1 MRYKLDFSRVSFK
14 YRDLFEKI
22 RGEHYTLDNFAY
34 VYRGIWTGVLRIFVV
49 DSEIIERFNIEK
61 GALKPI
67 LRGKDIFPFYYRF
80 NDKWVIYTNQPD
92 FKDRFPNAIKYLE
105 QYKTVLERRGAVWI
119 HGRQWWELEDPL
131 SPEWFELEKLVA
143 PYTSNRNSFAYEEGK
158 YYVMDSTI
166 IVRFWKNEEERENYL
181 KDFDYLLGE
190 GFSKICNLD
199 EARRLLKPSTEN
211 LFYLLGLL
219 NSDLLEFFIKLYAP
233 RVSKRQ
239 RKPPKGR
246 FFLYIPPFPNVL
258 PIAVGDEDTR
268 REIVKLVREIMSLSI
283 KIDELAS
290 REGDD
295 ENDGEYRDQ
304 LEELIE
310 KRDILLGELN
320 EIIFNLY
327 GLGEEEKAVVQSFV
341 LKKR

>member
-1 MRYKLDFSRVSFK
+1 MKYKLDFSRVPFK

-22 RGEHYTLDNFAY
+22 RGGHCTLDNFAY

-49 DSEIIERFNIEK
+49 DSEKIEKFNIERE
-61 GALKPI
+61 ALRPI

-92 FKDRFPNAIKYLE
+92 FENQFPNAIKYLE

-166 IVRFWKNEEERENYL
+166 IVRFWKNEEERESYL
-181 KDFDYLLGE
+181 KDFDYLKEE
-190 GFSKICNLD
+190 GFSRICDLE
-199 EARRLLKPSTEN
+199 EARQLIKPTTGN

-239 RKPPKGR
+239 RKPPRGR

-258 PIAVGDEDTR
+258 PIAVGDKDIRGEITR
-268 REIVKLVREIMSLSI
+268 LVKETMFLSI
-283 KIDELAS
+283 KIDELIS
-290 REGDD
+290 RDNSGEEGDYNF
-295 ENDGEYRDQ
+295 EQ
-304 LEELIE
+304 LESLTE
-310 KRDILLGELN
+310 KRDALIGELN
-320 EIIFNLY
+320 EIVFNLY
-327 GLGEEEKAVVQSFV
+327 GLKEEEKAIVQSFI